1 MVKEDMSTFCG
12 QLQTVETSASA
23 VIVPHDAVQRGLRWH
38 YESGATVALFSA
50 FAKAVD
56 KISNKRLMVD
66 T

>member
-1 MVKEDMSTFCG
+1 MVTEDMSTLWG
-12 QLQTVETSASA
+12 LLQAVETSASA
-23 VIVPHDAVQRGLRWH
+23 VIVPPDAVQRGLRWH

-56 KISNKRLMVD
+56 KISNKRLIVD